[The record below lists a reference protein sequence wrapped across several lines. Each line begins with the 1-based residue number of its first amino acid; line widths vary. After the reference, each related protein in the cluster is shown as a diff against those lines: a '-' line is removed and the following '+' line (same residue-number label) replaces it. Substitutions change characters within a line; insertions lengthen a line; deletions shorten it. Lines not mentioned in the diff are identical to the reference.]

1 MKVDLYSQAG
11 VKTGEIDLPKEIF
24 EIEFNEDLVH
34 QALIYQ
40 LANGRQASAAHT
52 KTKGEIRGGGRKPY
66 AQKHTGRARQ
76 GSTRSPQMRGGGIVF
91 GPRNTRNYTQRMPA
105 KQRRKALFC
114 ALSDKANDGLIL
126 ALERYEG
133 ESKTKNFVTL
143 LKKLPIKKDVLV
155 VMSEKNAALELS
167 SRNLPNVKTV
177 LAGYVN
183 IHDLQ
188 KYDNVLLLKDAI
200 KKLEEVFV
208 K

>member
-11 VKTGEIDLPKEIF
+11 MKTGEVDLPKEIF
-24 EIEFNEDLVH
+24 EVEFNEDLVH

-40 LANGRQASAAHT
+40 LANGRQASTAHT
-52 KTKGEIRGGGRKPY
+52 KLKSEVSGGGRKPY

-76 GSTRSPQMRGGGIVF
+76 GSTRSPQMKGGGVVF
-91 GPRNTRNYTQRMPA
+91 GPRNNRNFTLRMPA

-114 ALSDKANDGLIL
+114 ALSDKAKDGLVF
-126 ALERYEG
+126 ALEKYEG
-133 ESKTKNFVTL
+133 ESKTKNFAAL
-143 LKKLPIKKDVLV
+143 LKKLPIKKDVLIV
-155 VMSEKNAALELS
+155 IAEKNSTLELS
-167 SRNLPNVKTV
+167 ARNLTNAKTV

-188 KYDNVLLLKDAI
+188 KYDTVLLLKDSI
-200 KKLEEVFV
+200 KKLEEVFL